1 MLHAQHFYYIMT
13 FLELPPLYQ
22 RPYDD
27 QEQQQQQPEDDYY
40 PHFTIPLLESDDVV
54 DDDVSSDTC
63 NNRFPVSIPQNMIDS
78 FQKEGFVVFRHV
90 VSTEGVDALN
100 DRLEDVLRGV
110 YDRGRKPDK
119 IPRLVKGD
127 KPQAQ
132 ALPVAVAEII
142 KDQPSSVEV
151 EEETI
156 TTTTTATITKVN
168 KKQQKKKRCGMG
180 PIGFSGNTENV
191 KVLQIINIHKA
202 DSLFRKLET
211 NADLA
216 NIVAQLAGWEGYGGA
231 RLAQDQI
238 WGKPPGAPPLV
249 FHRDTPYFMFEPSDV
264 VTVWIALDDMDTELG
279 PLEYV
284 PGSHLWGDGRV
295 GSANQFFQTDTKKLV
310 RSAAER
316 EGIDPDALEFVS
328 MAGMKNGGLSIHHG
342 KIWHG
347 SAKNCSRDK
356 PRRGLGLHFVPANVK
371 FTSEAAKSILWKSY
385 VTDVE
390 DLSTIELSEEDFPIS
405 TSIR

>member
-1 MLHAQHFYYIMT
+1 M
-13 FLELPPLYQ
+13 
-22 RPYDD
+22 
-27 QEQQQQQPEDDYY
+27 
-40 PHFTIPLLESDDVV
+40 
-54 DDDVSSDTC
+54 
-63 NNRFPVSIPQNMIDS
+63 
-78 FQKEGFVVFRHV
+78 
-90 VSTEGVDALN
+90 
-100 DRLEDVLRGV
+100 
-110 YDRGRKPDK
+110 
-119 IPRLVKGD
+119 PRLVKGN

-132 ALPVAVAEII
+132 AQALPAAEII
-142 KDQPSSVEV
+142 KDQPVV
-151 EEETI
+151 EETTI
-156 TTTTTATITKVN
+156 TATTKIIK
-168 KKQQKKKRCGMG
+168 KKQQKKKRHGMG
-180 PIGFSGNTENV
+180 PIGFSGNIENV

-216 NIVAQLAGWEGYGGA
+216 NIVAQLAGWEDYGGA

-264 VTVWIALDDMDTELG
+264 VTVWFALDDMDTELG

-295 GSANQFFQTDTKKLV
+295 GSANQFFQTDTKSLL

-316 EGIDPDALEFVS
+316 EGIIDPDALEFVS

-371 FTSEAAKSILWKSY
+371 FTSEAAKSSLWRSY

-390 DLSTIELSEEDFPIS
+390 DPSTVELSEEDFPIS
-405 TSIR
+405 TTIR